1 MEVTLLR
8 HGIAVDRADPRCPVD
23 YERPLTVEGR
33 HRTAGAIRGL
43 KALGVKPDRVLT
55 SPWLRCQQTARLAI
69 GELGLPRRALV
80 TSDHLA
86 PGVDPRAIWASLEGD
101 PVGSVLLVG
110 HGGTLEPIAGVAL
123 GIPTRIPRND
133 DALGPVDGEEPI
145 DVAFRALQLKKAG
158 ALHLDVRYHPEL
170 SARLLWHLPA
180 RLLRVMARP

>member
-23 YERPLTVEGR
+23 FERPLTVEGR
-33 HRTAGAIRGL
+33 HRTVVAIRGL
-43 KALGVKPDRVLT
+43 KALGVKPDRVLA
-55 SPWLRCQQTARLAI
+55 SPWVRCQQTARLAV

-86 PGVDPRAIWASLEGD
+86 PGVDPRAIWQSLESE
-101 PVGSVLLVG
+101 PLGSALLVG

-123 GIPTRIPRND
+123 GIPTRLVPLAENAAPDI
-133 DALGPVDGEEPI
+133 
-145 DVAFRALQLKKAG
+145 AFRALQLKKAG
-158 ALHLDVRYHPEL
+158 ALQLDVRYQPEL

-180 RLLRVMARP
+180 RLLRVLARP